1 MKTLTTQ
8 AMQCLSDYAK
18 REPKDFAQIDA
29 FDLSS
34 LPEHLRNV
42 VLDKA
47 VHDYPDGTGRAI
59 TWGGTTELMRGA
71 TVRVLIPLDVS
82 RETVLQLLADIQAT
96 VAKLPPGMLMEKTVE
111 YLP

>member
-8 AMQCLSDYAK
+8 AMQCLSEYAK

-29 FDLSS
+29 FDMSN
-34 LPEHLRNV
+34 RRDDY
-42 VLDKA
+42 LD
-47 VHDYPDGTGRAI
+47 PDGTGRAI

-82 RETVLQLLADIQAT
+82 RETALQLLADIQAT